1 MHDGRVRS
9 VEALV
14 RWQHPERGLIG
25 PYEFVHLAEH
35 TGLIR
40 PLTHHV
46 LRTALEQCRRWRDR
60 GIDLSVAVNLS
71 VRDLVDLDL
80 PGAIAAELD
89 RVGLEPRCLAIEITE
104 TMLVLDPNRT
114 IEVLARLH
122 EMGVRVSLDDF
133 GTGWSSLSYL
143 QRLPV
148 DELKIDRSFISDL
161 AASDTD
167 SSIVEA
173 TVALA
178 RKLGLTTVAE
188 GVESAQAWEQLVR
201 LGCDV
206 AQGYFISRP
215 LPAEELEVWLAGVE
229 RHAAMSEQLDR

>member
-1 MHDGRVRS
+1 
-9 VEALV
+9 
-14 RWQHPERGLIG
+14 
-25 PYEFVHLAEH
+25 
-35 TGLIR
+35 
-40 PLTHHV
+40 
-46 LRTALEQCRRWRDR
+46 
-60 GIDLSVAVNLS
+60 
-71 VRDLVDLDL
+71 
-80 PGAIAAELD
+80 
-89 RVGLEPRCLAIEITE
+89 
-104 TMLVLDPNRT
+104 MLVLDPNRT

-148 DELKIDRSFISDL
+148 DELKIDRSFICDL

-178 RKLGLTTVAE
+178 RNLGLTTVAE
-188 GVESAQAWEQLVR
+188 GVETAETWDQLVR

-215 LPAEELEVWLAGVE
+215 LPADELEAWLAGVE
-229 RHAAMSEQLDR
+229 THAAIVRSPSRRLTPPARSGVRDPDEPDDPEGVEHDAPPRSRRPSPGPGAAAGRSARRRRPR

>member
-1 MHDGRVRS
+1 MTSRSRSAPRHFQGDRGHQWRAVDG
-9 VEALV
+9 
-14 RWQHPERGLIG
+14 P
-25 PYEFVHLAEH
+25 
-35 TGLIR
+35 
-40 PLTHHV
+40 
-46 LRTALEQCRRWRDR
+46 LEQCRRWRDR

-71 VRDLVDLDL
+71 VCDLVDLDL

-89 RVGLEPRCLAIEITE
+89 RAGLEPGCLAIEITE

-173 TVALA
+173 TENFTRVS
-178 RKLGLTTVAE
+178 GGPSMV
-188 GVESAQAWEQLVR
+188 
-201 LGCDV
+201 
-206 AQGYFISRP
+206 
-215 LPAEELEVWLAGVE
+215 
-229 RHAAMSEQLDR
+229 